1 MLELTIVP
9 MEEVLE
15 EIPDQQEST
24 SVVANLIGIEMVKTV
39 GSTHYLMGN
48 LQVQFIGRLD

>member
-1 MLELTIVP
+1 